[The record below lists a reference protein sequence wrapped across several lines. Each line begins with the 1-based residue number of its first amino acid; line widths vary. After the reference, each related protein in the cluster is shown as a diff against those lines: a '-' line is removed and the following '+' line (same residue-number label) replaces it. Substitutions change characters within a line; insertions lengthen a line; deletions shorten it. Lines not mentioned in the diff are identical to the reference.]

1 MPVDNFSFL
10 LYAHVAGKV
19 VSLQFERLCPNWVN
33 ALIDMEI
40 DCTYSIPMV
49 DRWSAE
55 EIHALMDGARRAVV
69 VSHMS
74 ADGDAV
80 GSLTGMY
87 ALLRRILAD
96 KQAVITPILPD
107 GCPEDL
113 TWLPNADVIVD
124 GGRQR
129 EQALQAIAEAD
140 LIVATDLSGLDRTGE
155 LAEAFRG
162 ATAHKVLI
170 DHHVGPRREEF
181 DLTVSDDGIS
191 SACELV
197 YWTMRLAYGTQVF
210 DLDAATSLYTG
221 INTDTGSFSFSNTR
235 QSVYLAVAELLT
247 YGIDPHDINLNIKN
261 VFTTARLQFFGYAMA
276 HLLTVYP
283 EREMALMVIRREDT
297 ARYGVESPE
306 LTGLVNEV
314 MRLRDIDCAVLV
326 REEHG
331 RVRLSLRSK
340 KTVDVNKLAREMF
353 DGGGHERAAGATS
366 HLTIDETVAVVKRKF
381 GIE

>member
-1 MPVDNFSFL
+1 M
-10 LYAHVAGKV
+10 
-19 VSLQFERLCPNWVN
+19 LCPKWDNM
-33 ALIDMEI
+33 LIDMKI

-49 DRWSAE
+49 DGWSAGE
-55 EIHALMDGARRAVV
+55 LRALLDGARRAVV
-69 VSHMS
+69 VSHSS

-87 ALLRRILAD
+87 ALLRRNTVAS
-96 KQAVITPILPD
+96 VTPILPD
-107 GCPEDL
+107 GCPDDL
-113 TWLPNADVIVD
+113 VWLPNTANIVD

-129 EQALQAIAEAD
+129 EQALKAIAEAD
-140 LIVATDLSGLDRTGE
+140 LIVATDVSGMDRTGE
-155 LAEAFRG
+155 LAPALR
-162 ATAHKVLI
+162 ASTARKVLI

-197 YWTMRLAYGTQVF
+197 YWTMRLTYGMQAF
-210 DLDAATSLYTG
+210 DRDAATSLYTG

-235 QSVYLAVAELLT
+235 QSVYLASAELLT
-247 YGIDPHDINLNIKN
+247 YGIDPMEINRCIKN
-261 VFTTARLQFFGYAMA
+261 VFTVPRLQFFGYAMA

-297 ARYGVESPE
+297 ARYGVGSPE

-340 KTVDVNKLAREMF
+340 RKIDVNQLAREMF

-366 HLTIDETVAVVKRKF
+366 HLSVDETVEVVKRKF
-381 GIE
+381 NIE